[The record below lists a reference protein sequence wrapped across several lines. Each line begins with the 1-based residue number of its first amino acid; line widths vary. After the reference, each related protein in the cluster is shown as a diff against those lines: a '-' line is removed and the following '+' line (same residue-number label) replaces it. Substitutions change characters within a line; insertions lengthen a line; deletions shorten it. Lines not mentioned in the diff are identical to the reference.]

1 MLFKMVET
9 SAYNLQKQVQIHWD
23 MNKINSVWL
32 HSCTV
37 SITFVLQLADR
48 SLYAFLY
55 IYIQI

>member
-37 SITFVLQLADR
+37 SIIFVL
-48 SLYAFLY
+48 
-55 IYIQI
+55 